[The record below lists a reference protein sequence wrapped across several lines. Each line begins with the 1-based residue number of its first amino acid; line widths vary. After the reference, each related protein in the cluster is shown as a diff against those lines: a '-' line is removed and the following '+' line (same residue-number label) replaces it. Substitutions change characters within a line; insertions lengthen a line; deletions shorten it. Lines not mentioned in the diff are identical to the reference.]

1 MAKHND
7 GLDAIQRPVRMATAR
22 FQEILETFR
31 GQVQPRPQE
40 SGVRQWMKENDV
52 FLKDLNLRNR

>member
-31 GQVQPRPQE
+31 GQVQPRPQDNPI
-40 SGVRQWMKENDV
+40 RQWMREHRV
-52 FLKDLNLRNR
+52 TRKDLQSRA